1 MFYSTRSKLIASFL
15 VVSFLVGAVSLVA
28 GGLLLYSSVIR
39 DASNRVR
46 LDLNAAVELYE
57 TAVDFVKVSLNITTL
72 GSGFRSAVMEADI
85 QDLIYRL
92 NRMTS
97 YAELDFA
104 GIITHNGKT
113 LCRIGPNAI
122 PASGAQPD
130 NPIVLQV
137 LNRKAP
143 VAGTVIFSEAFLLA
157 ENPYL
162 AKRARIPIVPT
173 PLTGRH
179 EEVEERSGMALAAAV
194 PVFEESCMVAI
205 LYGGILLNRSQ
216 KIVDTVRDTVFQNE
230 TYHGRVVGTSTV
242 FFRDL
247 RISTN
252 VTTGNAKRA
261 IGTRVSEAVKAH
273 VLDKG
278 DRWTERAFVVNDWYI
293 TAYEPIEDI
302 FGRRVGMLYVG
313 ILEAKY
319 IDIVKKVLAVFVLTT
334 LAGMVL
340 AVILGCIVSNKIMSP
355 VRRLTKAS
363 QQVARG
369 SLKPDIGPVSR
380 GEMGVLQNNFKEM
393 VAALDRRRAESQNQ
407 LLLSEKQA
415 SVGRLAAGVAHEI
428 NNPLTGVLTYTHMLL
443 RREDLSKEIRDDLK
457 TIVEATERV
466 RTIVKGLLGFSRQT
480 KLDRALLEIND
491 LVRSTIFLMEN
502 QALVRGVD
510 IHFLPGSNLPPLTL
524 DRSQFQGVLLNIIL
538 NALDATKA
546 GGDITV
552 STTCRPPEDD
562 GCRPGVAITIE
573 DTGCGIPPEHLDKLF
588 DPFFTTK
595 AVGQGTGLGLSVSL
609 GIVQRHG
616 GTIRVDSDGE
626 KGSTF
631 TIWLP
636 VDVQQGVA

>member
-15 VVSFLVGAVSLVA
+15 GVSFLAGAVPLFT
-28 GGLLLYSSVIR
+28 GGWLLYDSVIH

-57 TAVDFVKVSLNITTL
+57 TTTDFVKVSLNITTL
-72 GSGFRSAVMEADI
+72 GSGFRSSVKAADI
-85 QDLIYRL
+85 SDLIYRL
-92 NRMTS
+92 TRMTS
-97 YAELDFA
+97 HAELDFA
-104 GIITHNGKT
+104 GVVTLDGRA
-113 LCRIGPNAI
+113 LCRAGPNAV
-122 PASGAQPD
+122 PVPGSQPD
-130 NPIVLQV
+130 NPIAVEALK
-137 LNRKAP
+137 RKAP
-143 VAGTVIFSEAFLLA
+143 VAGTVVLSEAFLLA
-157 ENPYL
+157 ENPDL
-162 AKRARIPIVPT
+162 AKRARIPLVPT
-173 PLTGRH
+173 PLAGRC

-194 PVFEESCMVAI
+194 PVFEESRIIAV

-252 VTTGNAKRA
+252 VTTNNARRA
-261 IGTRVSEAVKAH
+261 VGTQVSATVKAH
-273 VLDKG
+273 VLGRG

-293 TAYEPIEDI
+293 TAYEPVEDI

-334 LAGMVL
+334 LAGMAL
-340 AVILGCIVSNKIMSP
+340 AVILGCIVENKVMNP
-355 VRRLTKAS
+355 VRRLIKAS
-363 QQVARG
+363 QEVAEG
-369 SLKPDIGPVSR
+369 SLKPDLGKVSR

-393 VAALDRRRAESQNQ
+393 VAALARRRAANQ
-407 LLLSEKQA
+407 DRLLQSEKQA

-443 RREDLSKEIRDDLK
+443 RRKDLSEEIRNDLE
-457 TIVEATERV
+457 TIAEATERV
-466 RTIVKGLLGFSRQT
+466 RKIVKGLLGFSRQT
-480 KLDRALLEIND
+480 RLDREPLEIND
-491 LVRSTIFLMEN
+491 LVSSTLCLMEN

-510 IHFLPGSNLPPLTL
+510 IYFHPGSNLPLLTL

-552 STTCRPPEDD
+552 STACGSSEGHGDRS
-562 GCRPGVAITIE
+562 GVAIAIE
-573 DTGCGIPPEHLDKLF
+573 DTGCGILPEHLNKLF

-595 AVGQGTGLGLSVSL
+595 EVGQGTGLGLAVSL
-609 GIVQRHG
+609 GIVHGHG
-616 GTIRVDSDGE
+616 GTITVDSDGR

-636 VDVQQGVA
+636 AEGRRGIT

>member
-15 VVSFLVGAVSLVA
+15 GVSFLVGAVSLFA
-28 GGLLLYSSVIR
+28 GGLLLYGSVIR

-57 TAVDFVKVSLNITTL
+57 TATEFVKVSLNITTL
-72 GSGFRSAVMEADI
+72 GSGFRSAVKEADI

-92 NRMTS
+92 KRMTN

-104 GIITHNGKT
+104 GIAAHNGKT
-113 LCRIGPNAI
+113 LCRMGPNAI
-122 PASGAQPD
+122 PGPRIQPD
-130 NPIVLQV
+130 NPIVLQA
-137 LNRKAP
+137 LKRKAP

-157 ENPYL
+157 ENPNL
-162 AKRARIPIVPT
+162 AKRARIPLVPT
-173 PLTGRH
+173 PLAGRR

-194 PVFEESCMVAI
+194 PVFEGSHMIAI

-252 VTTGNAKRA
+252 VTTSNAKRA
-261 IGTRVSEAVKAH
+261 VGTRVSEEVRAH
-273 VLDKG
+273 VLDQG

-319 IDIVKKVLAVFVLTT
+319 IDIVKKVLAVFILTT

-340 AVILGCIVSNKIMSP
+340 AVILGCIVANKIMNP

-363 QQVARG
+363 QDVARG

-393 VAALDRRRAESQNQ
+393 VAALERRRAESQDR

-443 RREDLSKEIRDDLK
+443 RREDLSGEIRNDLE
-457 TIVEATERV
+457 TIAEATERV

-480 KLDRALLEIND
+480 RLDRELLEIND

-502 QALVRGVD
+502 QALVSGVD
-510 IHFLPGSNLPPLTL
+510 IHFNPGSNLPPLTL

-538 NALDATKA
+538 NALDATQA

-552 STTCRPPEDD
+552 STTCGPSEDD
-562 GCRPGVAITIE
+562 ADRPGVAITIG

-616 GTIRVDSDGE
+616 GTIGVDSDGE

-636 VDVQQGVA
+636 VEVQQGVV